1 MNHYHSYLESLM
13 EEIRQNNELT
23 NEEKEDELSPWQEEL
38 DELESLMEQGYEIE
52 PAWDETSLD

>member
-1 MNHYHSYLESLM
+1 M

-23 NEEKEDELSPWQEEL
+23 DEEKEDELSPWQEEL